1 MKYKMKTIFGVNSVT
16 PINKKLKNGHTMYD
30 WVVRKNCY
38 PAFCMRTLTGDNK
51 IIPEEIEFLNTKGC
65 KIGLVF
71 NDLTEKEV
79 SAISGVLSA
88 ERAVNAA
95 LELGVPVNTGIVLFA
110 EIKPEWSVN
119 HNWMIS
125 FASTLR
131 AKGFVAG
138 FIGNTDSSKNF
149 NFDRQTGHFVKATK
163 DMNCFDAIFMATEP
177 RIDNVPKEWLP
188 YCPSDIEVEDM
199 SFWSCGETAFDEVKV
214 YNVYARDEKALI
226 SLW

>member
-1 MKYKMKTIFGVNSVT
+1 MKTIFGVNSVT

-51 IIPEEIEFLNTKGC
+51 IIPEEIEFLKAKGC

-125 FASTLR
+125 FASTLK

-138 FIGNTDSSKNF
+138 FIGNTDSSRNF

-177 RIDNVPKEWLP
+177 RIDDVPKEWLP
-188 YCPSDIEVEDM
+188 YCPSDIEAEDI
-199 SFWSCGETAFDEVKV
+199 SLWSCGETAFDEVKV
-214 YNVYARDEKALI
+214 HNVYARDEKALM

>member
-1 MKYKMKTIFGVNSVT
+1 MKTIFGVNSVT

-51 IIPEEIEFLNTKGC
+51 IIPEEIEFLKAKGC

-163 DMNCFDAIFMATEP
+163 DMNCFAAANFRPQTKSASSAYSIFSSPVSLNFNSTFFV
-177 RIDNVPKEWLP
+177 IF
-188 YCPSDIEVEDM
+188 DIFIYKIL
-199 SFWSCGETAFDEVKV
+199 SIYHTKPLRLT
-214 YNVYARDEKALI
+214 NI
-226 SLW
+226 

>member
-1 MKYKMKTIFGVNSVT
+1 MKTIFGVNSVT

-51 IIPEEIEFLNTKGC
+51 IIPEEIEFLKAKGC

-125 FASTLR
+125 FASTLK

-149 NFDRQTGHFVKATK
+149 NFDRQTGHFVNATK
-163 DMNCFDAIFMATEP
+163 DMNYLDAIFMATEP

-188 YCPSDIEVEDM
+188 
-199 SFWSCGETAFDEVKV
+199 
-214 YNVYARDEKALI
+214 
-226 SLW
+226 